1 MNILLTG
8 GMGYIG
14 SHVAVVLLE
23 AGHRVVLYDNLCN
36 SEADV
41 LSRIE
46 KITGKTP
53 IFIEADVRA
62 TDTLTHALRQNAIE
76 AVLHFAG
83 LKAVGESVEKPIAY
97 YANNVEGT
105 VSLLEAMQNAGVR
118 TLVFSGSATVYG
130 EPQYLP
136 LDEAHPLSVTNPYG
150 RTKLHIEEMLRDLS
164 VSDLRLRIACLRYF
178 NPVGAHESGLIGEN
192 PVGIPNNL
200 MPYMARVAAGTLQEL
215 SVFGNDYPTPD
226 GTGVRDYIHVMD
238 LAEGHAAA
246 LPWLAEHPGWHA
258 INLGTGQ
265 GYSVLEMVAAFAK
278 ASGSPVPYRIVPRRA
293 GDVAACYANPEKAL
307 RELGWQAKRS
317 LLEMC
322 SSAWKFQSM
331 RRAAG
336 LADGIRRPYGQIQWT
351 RIERSAAH

>member
-14 SHVAVVLLE
+14 SHVAAVLLQ

-36 SEADV
+36 SNAGV
-41 LSRIE
+41 LVRIE
-46 KITGKTP
+46 QITGKTP
-53 IFIEADVRA
+53 TFIRADIRA
-62 TDTLTHALRQNAIE
+62 TSYLADALKHHSVE
-76 AVLHFAG
+76 AVMHFAG
-83 LKAVGESVEKPIAY
+83 LKSVGESTQKPLEY

-105 VSLLEAMQNAGVR
+105 VSLLEAMREAEIR

-136 LDEAHPLSVTNPYG
+136 LDEAHPLSATNPYG

-164 VSDLRLRIACLRYF
+164 VSDPRWRIVCLRYF

-192 PVGIPNNL
+192 PAGVPNNL
-200 MPYMARVAAGTLQEL
+200 MPIIARVAAGEPKEL

-238 LAEGHAAA
+238 LAEGHAVA
-246 LPWLAEHPGWHA
+246 LTWLAEHPGWHA

-265 GYSVLEMVAAFAK
+265 GYSVLEMVEAFAS
-278 ASGSPVPYRIVPRRA
+278 ASGCAVPYRIVPRRA
-293 GDVAACYANPEKAL
+293 GDVAACYANPEKVR
-307 RELGWQAKRS
+307 RELGWQARRD
-317 LLEMC
+317 LLDMC
-322 SSAWKFQSM
+322 VSAWKFQNRILSLLP
-331 RRAAG
+331 
-336 LADGIRRPYGQIQWT
+336 LA
-351 RIERSAAH
+351 